1 MDAVCV
7 VIAGIVRSALLA
19 DQFTL
24 AWEHSVE
31 KTRWEERYRVVANRL
46 ELTQAR
52 VQGFGAGMEPAAG
65 AVLDN
70 GWWQW
75 NPKREPLAELK
86 LAFSAYAGD
95 YRLCW
100 RDRCSELTDLLGAPP
115 TDGEAV
121 EVRPCATDPPSDQQR
136 R

>member
-1 MDAVCV
+1 VDAVCV

-86 LAFSAYAGD
+86 LAFSAYTRD

-100 RDRCSELTDLLGAPP
+100 RERCAELADLLGAPP
-115 TDGEAV
+115 ADGGPV
-121 EVRPCATDPPSDQQR
+121 ELRACSEDSLADQQR